1 MLDRVERKIL
11 DYVGNLRISDIVNA
25 KDADIIEVVL
35 GLRISSVE
43 CLTVDNWMA
52 IKRVL
57 EASSD
62 TCLTLRETSIKIIDD
77 IIEGM

>member
-1 MLDRVERKIL
+1 MRDLERSIL
-11 DYVGNLRISDIVNA
+11 QYVGNLRISDIVNA

-43 CLTVDNWMA
+43 CLTVDNWVA

-62 TCLTLRETSIKIIDD
+62 TCLTLRETNIKFIDD
-77 IIEGM
+77 IIEDM